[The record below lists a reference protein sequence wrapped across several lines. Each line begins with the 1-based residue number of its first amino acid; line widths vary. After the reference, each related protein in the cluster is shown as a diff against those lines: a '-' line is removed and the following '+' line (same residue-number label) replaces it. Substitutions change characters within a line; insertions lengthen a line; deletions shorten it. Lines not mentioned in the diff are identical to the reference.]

1 MLQTRL
7 GTNHQ
12 PNCYIPAAIPADA
25 AAASQTKLFH
35 LRETAANA
43 ALRSH
48 AADSALESVV
58 KPRATLR
65 QRQSRAKNPPDVP

>member
-12 PNCYIPAAIPADA
+12 PNCHIPAAIPADA
-25 AAASQTKLFH
+25 AAASQTKLVH

-43 ALRSH
+43 ALQFH
-48 AADSALESVV
+48 ALCSVTASGL
-58 KPRATLR
+58 KQKATMRHR
-65 QRQSRAKNPPDVP
+65 QYQSETQPDDH

>member
-12 PNCYIPAAIPADA
+12 PNCHIPAAIPADA

-43 ALRSH
+43 ALLFH
-48 AADSALESVV
+48 ALCSAPESGL
-58 KPRATLR
+58 KLQATLR
-65 QRQSRAKNPPDVP
+65 QRQ